1 MSRKMKDGRSLPI
14 AGKRRKKDDV
24 ETALETFTTAHSLID
39 EQEAEAVRKKIR
51 ELPEEMGR

>member
-1 MSRKMKDGRSLPI
+1 MKDGKSLLI

-24 ETALETFTTAHSLID
+24 EKALETFTTAHSLID

-51 ELPEEMGR
+51 ELQKKMGR

>member
-24 ETALETFTTAHSLID
+24 EKALETFTTAHSLID
-39 EQEAEAVRKKIR
+39 KQEAEAVRKKIR

>member
-24 ETALETFTTAHSLID
+24 EKALETFTTAHSLID

>member
-1 MSRKMKDGRSLPI
+1 MSRKMKDVKSLPI

-24 ETALETFTTAHSLID
+24 EKALETFTTAHSLID
-39 EQEAEAVRKKIR
+39 EQEAEAVRKKMR